1 MEDNNI
7 GFDVLK
13 QIISSR
19 ARELEFKKYIDRFKG
34 KTVIVKYGGSA
45 LETEENISSLIDD
58 LIFLKQQQINVIL
71 IHGGSKHLN
80 KVLKEDNVENVII
93 DGIRVTTLEVLKHAV
108 RVFKEVNSMI
118 VAEINAKGKGE
129 IKAIGLNG
137 SEIPI
142 TISQFLDE
150 NKYHYVGKI
159 VKVNV
164 EYLNALRSEYIPVIS
179 SLSQTEDHQI
189 LNVNADTHAVEIAI
203 ELKAEKYINMTNTDG
218 ILDESGNL
226 IHSMN
231 LDKAMDLINRMVISH
246 GMVPKIQSCLHALE
260 NNVNKVHIINGTFSH
275 ALAREIFTDEGI
287 GTEIVK

>member
-19 ARELEFKKYIDRFKG
+19 ARELEFAKYIQRFNG
-34 KTVIVKYGGSA
+34 KTIVVKYGGSA
-45 LETEENISSLIDD
+45 LEGDGNISSLIDD
-58 LIFLKQQQINVIL
+58 LIFLKQQHINVVL

-80 KVLKEDNVENVII
+80 KVLKDNNIESVII
-93 DGIRVTTLEVLKHAV
+93 DGIRVTTKEVLTHAIN
-108 RVFKEVNSMI
+108 VFKEVNRMI
-118 VAEINAKGKGE
+118 VSEINNKGKGE

-142 TISQFLDE
+142 TISEYLDKG
-150 NKYHYVGKI
+150 KYHFVGRI
-159 VKVNV
+159 VKVNP

-179 SLSQTEDHQI
+179 SLSQSEDNQI
-189 LNVNADTHAVEIAI
+189 LNVNADTHAVSIAV

-218 ILDESGNL
+218 ILDETGKL
-226 IHSMN
+226 IPSMN
-231 LDKAMDLINRMVISH
+231 LSMAEKMLESGVISK
-246 GMVPKIQSCLHALE
+246 GMVPKIKSCLKALE

-287 GTEIVK
+287 GTEIVR